1 MSLFTT
7 VDTWK

>member
-7 VDTWK
+7 SNFRS